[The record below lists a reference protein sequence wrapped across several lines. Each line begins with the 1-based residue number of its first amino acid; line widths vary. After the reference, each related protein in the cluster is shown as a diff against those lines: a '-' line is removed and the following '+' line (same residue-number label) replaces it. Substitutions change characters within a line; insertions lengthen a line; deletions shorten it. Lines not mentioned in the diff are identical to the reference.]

1 MKKPSGK
8 VAKKCLAAGAMVLP
22 LLLYDCGLYEKI
34 HVTLWNGAFM
44 LDSVSAGLISTEYDA
59 DLASGQWLLK
69 DKNNNVVQRLYK
81 YSFLDSSF
89 TVIARLM
96 ADAPV
101 GLGHAAY
108 SDPWVTYTTTKNGT
122 EWQAI
127 YNIVTKEERILPNSH
142 MSQEIGITGGNYVIY
157 NSGGCDDTSSSNKY
171 LIYSIKDNSIIK
183 EFCDPEFPFYVDSS
197 GRIVLFVNIHEGVY
211 WSDPRSYTLRK
222 LDIIANDTTTICFID
237 TSSHIIF
244 DSPNVSNFGDII
256 AAQSY
261 INLTGWRIY
270 IKLNDLL
277 NNNCFFTTIDSI
289 AVAGPDF
296 SLKTGYWVCGL
307 DDGVIVGNYN
317 NKISWEL
324 EKNSSKER

>member
-8 VAKKCLAAGAMVLP
+8 VIRNCLAASAMVLP

-108 SDPWVTYTTTKNGT
+108 SDPWISYTTTKNGT

-127 YNIVTKEERILPNSH
+127 YNLKTKEERILPNSH
-142 MSQEIGITGGNYVIY
+142 NSTEIRITGGNYAIY
-157 NSGGCDDTSSSNKY
+157 TTSGNCSVGSSHKY
-171 LIYSIKDNSIIK
+171 LIYSIKDNSVIK
-183 EFCDPEFPFYVDSS
+183 EFCYPEFPYYVDSS
-197 GRIVLFVNIHEGVY
+197 GSFILFVYIHEGQY
-211 WSDPRSYTLRK
+211 WSDPKSYTLRK
-222 LDIIANDTTTICFID
+222 LNIISNDTNTMCFID
-237 TSSHIIF
+237 TSSHILIE
-244 DSPNVSNFGDII
+244 SPNVSDFGDII
-256 AAQSY
+256 VAQSY
-261 INLTGWRIY
+261 INFIGWRIF
-270 IKLNDLL
+270 IKLDELL
-277 NNNCFFTTIDSI
+277 NNNCLFTTIDTI
-289 AVAGPDF
+289 TVAGPDL
-296 SLKTGYWVCGL
+296 SLKTGYWVSGH
-307 DDGVIVGNYN
+307 DDGVLVGNFK
-317 NKISWEL
+317 NKIAWEL
-324 EKNSSKER
+324 VKNSSKER